1 MFPALARRAF
11 DYLIGSPT
19 HPESK
24 FSNSLTQNFSFGRPP
39 DYLSPLEL
47 ERVPLRARDHSGC
60 PTAGV
65 ANALCSTVAE
75 FAPER

>member
-24 FSNSLTQNFSFGRPP
+24 FSTPSN
-39 DYLSPLEL
+39 PL
-47 ERVPLRARDHSGC
+47 
-60 PTAGV
+60 
-65 ANALCSTVAE
+65 
-75 FAPER
+75 